1 MVKQGSPRI
10 TDDTTQMKL
19 KVNMTLIMETYI
31 KGMVDTYLVLTA
43 VYEKRRLIS

>member
-19 KVNMTLIMETYI
+19 KVKHDFDNGNVYKGYGRYI
-31 KGMVDTYLVLTA
+31 SSVDSCL
-43 VYEKRRLIS
+43 